1 MTVIL
6 SERELCSLA
15 QLGTNSLTL
24 VRFRAELQCPAM
36 DDDSLDEFEDQ
47 TPGPDAHPPLSA
59 AALARDAGEPSPP
72 LPASTV
78 RARRSCTSRRERGA
92 ACSLQ
97 AAAPGTAEPLAVVSM
112 SSTCVLISL
121 KLLLAFKLLE
131 WYVLLC
137 TFHGRDAE
145 IERKPATSPPPAPPL
160 PRAPGSPGLVC
171 ASAWVVTLPG
181 PCFCLCRSRRK
192 Q

>member
-72 LPASTV
+72 SPPAPC
-78 RARRSCTSRRERGA
+78 AHA
-92 ACSLQ
+92 
-97 AAAPGTAEPLAVVSM
+97 AAAPRGGSGVPPARSRLR
-112 SSTCVLISL
+112 
-121 KLLLAFKLLE
+121 LLE
-131 WYVLLC
+131 QLSPWLLS
-137 TFHGRDAE
+137 R
-145 IERKPATSPPPAPPL
+145 
-160 PRAPGSPGLVC
+160 
-171 ASAWVVTLPG
+171 
-181 PCFCLCRSRRK
+181 CRLRVF
-192 Q
+192 

>member
-59 AALARDAGEPSPP
+59 AALARDAEESSDSDSGGSEDDTGSELSDSSDGEDEEGDLEDGSGKS
-72 LPASTV
+72 ADV
-78 RARRSCTSRRERGA
+78 WA
-92 ACSLQ
+92 A
-97 AAAPGTAEPLAVVSM
+97 
-112 SSTCVLISL
+112 
-121 KLLLAFKLLE
+121 LL
-131 WYVLLC
+131 
-137 TFHGRDAE
+137 
-145 IERKPATSPPPAPPL
+145 
-160 PRAPGSPGLVC
+160 
-171 ASAWVVTLPG
+171 
-181 PCFCLCRSRRK
+181 
-192 Q
+192 

>member
-72 LPASTV
+72 PPRQH
-78 RARRSCTSRRERGA
+78 RARTPRLHLAEGA
-92 ACSLQ
+92 GCRLL
-97 AAAPGTAEPLAVVSM
+97 APG
-112 SSTCVLISL
+112 C
-121 KLLLAFKLLE
+121 
-131 WYVLLC
+131 
-137 TFHGRDAE
+137 
-145 IERKPATSPPPAPPL
+145 
-160 PRAPGSPGLVC
+160 GSWN
-171 ASAWVVTLPG
+171 S
-181 PCFCLCRSRRK
+181 
-192 Q
+192 